1 MVADHGI
8 CYHDLRKVIKMIV
21 ILFAFV
27 LRHYIS
33 HDEVSS
39 CNSSYS
45 RLKSHVVPGNHQL
58 GKMDINSQ
66 FLQYNDLQ
74 KDSVF
79 CHNYVW
85 HEDKVLAG
93 HNKDPA

>member
-1 MVADHGI
+1 MLPRSQESDQNNSNTFV
-8 CYHDLRKVIKMIV
+8 
-21 ILFAFV
+21 FV

-45 RLKSHVVPGNHQL
+45 RLKSHIVPGNHQL

-66 FLQYNDLQ
+66 FLQYNDIQ

-93 HNKDPA
+93 HNEDPA